1 MGKGCASHFVLMFKE
16 SARKRVG
23 FRRGSEKVCSRAK
36 FHASALAAAAEGH
49 RAVSAALLPHLRAI

>member
-16 SARKRVG
+16 SARKRAG

-36 FHASALAAAAEGH
+36 FHASALAAARH